1 LIVTNNSGELF
12 TSSERDLAGRRPS
25 EWFPG
30 PTFVW
35 MNGGGENHWITL
47 RLQGRMAVDG
57 TGSNADGIGARVY
70 LKTVSDN
77 ANEPLVQVQEVIA
90 GSSYLSMDSL
100 DLEFGLGSATIVDEV
115 LILWPSGR
123 TQTLENVAVDQVLN
137 LTEPEG

>member
-1 LIVTNNSGELF
+1 
-12 TSSERDLAGRRPS
+12 
-25 EWFPG
+25 
-30 PTFVW
+30 
-35 MNGGGENHWITL
+35 
-47 RLQGRMAVDG
+47 MAVDG